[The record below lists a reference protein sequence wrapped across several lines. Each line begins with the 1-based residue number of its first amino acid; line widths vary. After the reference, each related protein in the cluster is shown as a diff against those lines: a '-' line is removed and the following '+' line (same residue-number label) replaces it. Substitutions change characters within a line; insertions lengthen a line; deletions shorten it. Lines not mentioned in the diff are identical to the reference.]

1 MAAKAT
7 GTFNVTGWD
16 ESTYEDLE
24 GESKLTKARIDQ
36 TYSGDLDASG
46 AWVGQMYYRPDGT
59 AVYTGLQRLE
69 GILAGKSGAFVMES
83 GGAYD
88 GTTASN
94 SWRVVEGSGSGDF
107 AGLTGTGEASAEQ
120 GQEGHYTFDY
130 QLG

>member
-1 MAAKAT
+1 MTAKAT

-16 ESTYEDLE
+16 ESTYHDLE

-36 TYSGDLDASG
+36 AYSGDLEASG
-46 AWVGQMYYRPDGT
+46 PWEGQMYYRPDGT

-69 GILAGKSGAFVMES
+69 GNLGGKSGAFVMES
-83 GGAYD
+83 SGGYD

-94 SWRVVEGSGSGDF
+94 TWRVVEGSGTGGF
-107 AGLTGTGEASAEQ
+107 AGLSGTGEASAEQ
-120 GQEGHYTFDY
+120 GQVGHYTFEY